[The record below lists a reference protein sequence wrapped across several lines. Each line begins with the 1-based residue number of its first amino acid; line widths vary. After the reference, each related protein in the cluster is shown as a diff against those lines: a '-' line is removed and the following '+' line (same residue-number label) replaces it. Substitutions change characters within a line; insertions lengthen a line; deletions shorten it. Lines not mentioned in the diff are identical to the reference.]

1 MSSVAKTDFARI
13 DAPTQ
18 EFCFQL
24 AEGGKVY
31 RMPALGSLPLKSVR
45 ELMKLKGT
53 DDAEALDAVSAIL
66 DRYCKGL
73 SAKLTLDQFNAVL
86 DEWFAASGVTLGE

>member
-1 MSSVAKTDFARI
+1 MGRTDFARI
-13 DAPTQ
+13 DAPAQ

-24 AEGGKVY
+24 EEGGKVY

-45 ELMKLKGT
+45 ELLKLKGA
-53 DDAEALDAVSAIL
+53 DDAEALDAIAVIL